1 MTARK
6 PKSAWSGWTK
16 FIGLLIAGGLTGFL
30 AASLGMSA
38 LEEGGALASLQGA
51 ELALMTAFLY
61 LLMGAMVGFGTLA
74 PRAGAAILNVEDADE
89 IREDGAS
96 LGSSALGSIIMAA
109 ILVLLALG
117 SPEVGVLSPAS
128 AGYTALLL
136 AIVATG
142 ASWRSWK
149 GADEL
154 MRDVMRDAGA
164 ISFYI
169 LFVGL
174 GLWAAAAHLGF
185 APGPRPLDIVAL
197 LFAVPLLAAFWS
209 VGRRGMMRPRG

>member
-38 LEEGGALASLQGA
+38 LEEGGALALLQGA

-89 IREDGAS
+89 IREEKASMGAS
-96 LGSSALGSIIMAA
+96 AVGCIIMAVIIGIVTIGSPDVGMISPA
-109 ILVLLALG
+109 VAGLTALG
-117 SPEVGVLSPAS
+117 LS
-128 AGYTALLL
+128 
-136 AIVATG
+136 VA
-142 ASWRSWK
+142 AVIPSWQSWK
-149 GADEL
+149 NADEL
-154 MRDVMRDAGA
+154 MRAVMRDAGA
-164 ISFYI
+164 TSYYV
-169 LFVGL
+169 LFAVL
-174 GLWAAAAHLGF
+174 GLWAGAAHLGF
-185 APGPRPLDIVAL
+185 VGGPRPLDIFAM
-197 LFAVPLLAAFWS
+197 LFAAPLLAAFWV
-209 VGRRGMMRPRG
+209 VGRRGMMHPRG